1 MRSYQIIGV
10 TVHFLVLLITL
21 RAPPSMDTVGEQSQS
36 LTLTDAQ
43 RPKIESNKTRLRRGI
58 VQRKMIHAL

>member
-1 MRSYQIIGV
+1 V
-10 TVHFLVLLITL
+10 LVITL